1 MTRIHN
7 KNTKIYFYSGER
19 ETVLGLKIPGERI
32 EMEVSGIDLRFT
44 NDIKY
49 ASGMLAGL
57 KDVSAEFTGYYDK
70 GEFHG
75 AHPDGAS
82 GS

>member
-1 MTRIHN
+1 MTRVSH
-7 KNTKIYFYSGER
+7 KNATVLFYGPSR
-19 ETVLGLKIPGERI
+19 ETCLGLIIPGERI
-32 EMEVSGIDLRFT
+32 ELEVSSLDIEFSA
-44 NDIKY
+44 NDVTY
-49 ASGMLAGL
+49 ASLAGL
-57 KDVSAEFTGYYDK
+57 KDAHGEFTGYYDK